1 MNENEINQAEW
12 QNPLNWSGPK
22 WLSVYFSKRDT
33 RVLVPKQMPWMG
45 GTLNLGRT
53 AGVVWL
59 VVILLLLAVAPL
71 AVAIA
76 MRAL

>member
-1 MNENEINQAEW
+1 MSEREANLAEW
-12 QNPLNWSGPK
+12 QNADNWSGPK

-33 RVLVPKQMPWMG
+33 RVVVPKQVPWMG

-53 AGVVWL
+53 AGVIWL
-59 VVILLLLAVAPL
+59 AVVMLLLAIAPM

-76 MRAL
+76 VNAI